1 MSSDAPV
8 IMKPCMSEMSNTE
21 VTRNNYDTRY
31 VLIRPELFVA
41 WAGDTPGTKPKGIL
55 ARALGS

>member
-1 MSSDAPV
+1 MS
-8 IMKPCMSEMSNTE
+8 KMSNTE
-21 VTRNNYDTRY
+21 VTRNTYDTRY

-41 WAGDTPGTKPKGIL
+41 WAGDTLGTKPNGIL

>member
-41 WAGDTPGTKPKGIL
+41 WAGDTLGTRSQAVFSL
-55 ARALGS
+55 AP